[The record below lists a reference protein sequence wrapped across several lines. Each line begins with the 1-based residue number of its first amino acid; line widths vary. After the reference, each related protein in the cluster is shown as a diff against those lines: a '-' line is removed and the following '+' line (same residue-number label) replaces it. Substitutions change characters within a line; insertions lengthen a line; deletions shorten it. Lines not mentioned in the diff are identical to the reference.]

1 MKLKLITMIA
11 LFISL
16 TLSMASYAQ
25 DGTDRLTGIV
35 TVTRGAEGEISSVTL
50 NAESYDEN
58 DDIVSVTY
66 KIELDEMGKQ
76 LGEKHDGEEVQVTGT
91 IKADTMVV
99 AGFSASNDGMVDD
112 IIEEEPVEEIEID
125 MDEAGYEEAPDM
137 E

>member
-1 MKLKLITMIA
+1 MKLKLITIIA

-16 TLSMASYAQ
+16 TLRMASYAQ
-25 DGTDRLTGIV
+25 DGNDSLTGIV
-35 TVTRGAEGEISSVTL
+35 TVTRGAEGEISSVSL

-58 DDIVSVTY
+58 DDIVSVSY

-91 IKADTMVV
+91 LKGDTMVV
-99 AGFSASNDGMVDD
+99 AGFSDPNDGMVDD
-112 IIEEEPVEEIEID
+112 VIEEEPVEEVEID
-125 MDEAGYEEAPDM
+125 MEEGSYEEAPDM

>member
-1 MKLKLITMIA
+1 MKLKLITIIA

-25 DGTDRLTGIV
+25 DGNDSLTGIV
-35 TVTRGAEGEISSVTL
+35 TVTRGAEGEISSVSL

-58 DDIVSVTY
+58 DDIVSVSY

-91 IKADTMVV
+91 LKGDTMVV
-99 AGFSASNDGMVDD
+99 AGFSDPNDGMVDD
-112 IIEEEPVEEIEID
+112 VIEEEPVEEVEID
-125 MDEAGYEEAPDM
+125 MEEGSYEEAPDM